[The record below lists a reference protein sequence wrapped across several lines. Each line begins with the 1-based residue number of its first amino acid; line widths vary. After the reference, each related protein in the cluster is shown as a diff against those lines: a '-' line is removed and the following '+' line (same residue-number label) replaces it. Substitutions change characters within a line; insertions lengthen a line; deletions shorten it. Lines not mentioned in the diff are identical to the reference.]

1 MKSSLKF
8 AHPPTAPG
16 QYTTVRRGELELAPA
31 LEIQDASGKGVAY
44 AALRK
49 CTVMSFHLVPTRL
62 LAQEHDPQC
71 RTWEGLRD
79 TLRHYYPGFRV
90 TETVTVVDFEIVPE
104 AKP

>member
-1 MKSSLKF
+1 MKSFLKF
-8 AHPPTAPG
+8 EHPPTAPG

-31 LEIQDASGKGVAY
+31 LEIRDAGGKGVAY
-44 AALRK
+44 AALCKR
-49 CTVMSFHLVPTRL
+49 TEMPFHLIPSRL
-62 LAQEHDPQC
+62 LVNEHDPQC